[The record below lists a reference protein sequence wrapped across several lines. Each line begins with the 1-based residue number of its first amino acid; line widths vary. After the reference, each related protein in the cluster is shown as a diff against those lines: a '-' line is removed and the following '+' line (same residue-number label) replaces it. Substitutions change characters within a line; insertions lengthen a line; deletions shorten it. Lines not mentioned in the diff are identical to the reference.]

1 MGTIWVHQK
10 CNYINNIQN
19 RIEMIW
25 FCNIITADLC
35 EKLTPKKSSNNPHN
49 HKNLVFIRVASKFA
63 ITGYNNSI
71 LALSSEP
78 ELTSVDSKLEIMCKK
93 TVERMISLLEN
104 DMQIEK
110 NICVP
115 CEIIRR
121 CTTDF

>member
-1 MGTIWVHQK
+1 MLLEYNKTLDFDSVLAVEDGIAIGAIK
-10 CNYINNIQN
+10 YAKIKALSIP
-19 RIEMIW
+19 EDM
-25 FCNIITADLC
+25 
-35 EKLTPKKSSNNPHN
+35 
-49 HKNLVFIRVASKFA
+49 A